1 VTIKR
6 KQNSKEKKKKKK
18 NQISQAER
26 ESGRAQLQEI
36 KAKESYFELQLPTG

>member
-6 KQNSKEKKKKKK
+6 KQNSKEKKKK